1 MDLIAIDIG
10 NSTISMGIFAQQE
23 LQRTEQLA
31 VSDVDPP
38 KLANILVGFRE
49 LCGPQPL
56 GARTVPVVVSSV
68 NKPALELV
76 EQAAKEA
83 LDQKVLLIGRE
94 FPLEMKVAV
103 ENPETMGSDRLLT
116 AFAAFQVVESAVVV
130 ADFGTAL
137 TIDLVNDKGIFLGG
151 VILPGLNTSALS
163 LKEHTTALPYVN
175 PEPPTGIYGINTV
188 TAIQN
193 GIYFGALGALRE
205 VVERYAEELGQ
216 WPQVIVTGG
225 FSKMIAENCDFIDSI
240 VPDLCLNGLYL
251 AYRRFRNSLETGEDL

>member
-10 NSTISMGIFAQQE
+10 NSTISMGVFAQQQ
-23 LQRTEQLA
+23 LQRTEQTA
-31 VSDVDPP
+31 VQETDSQR
-38 KLANILVGFRE
+38 LANILAGFRE

-68 NKPALELV
+68 NPPALEII
-76 EQAAKEA
+76 EQAVQDS
-83 LDQKVLLIGRE
+83 LDQKILLIGRE

-103 ENPETMGSDRLLT
+103 ENPETMGTDRLVT
-116 AFAAFQVVESAVVV
+116 AFAAYQVVESAVAV

-163 LKEHTTALPYVN
+163 LKEHTTALPLVK
-175 PEPPTGIYGINTV
+175 PEGPTGTYGINTV

-193 GIYFGALGALRE
+193 GIYYGAIGALRE

-216 WPQVIVTGG
+216 WPQVVVTGG

-240 VPDLCLNGLYL
+240 VPHLCLNGLYL
-251 AYRRFRNSLETGEDL
+251 AYCRFRNSLEAGEQL